1 MGLGWLVGWGRA
13 GQMLAGASMSPAW
26 AVAPLS
32 PEEAERAPICLYS
45 LGPHTTQPPSE
56 EG

>member
-1 MGLGWLVGWGRA
+1 MGQGWLVGWGRA